1 MSGSCRLRMQCRRL
15 TRRQRCGGQELV
27 EFSLTFLPFLA
38 IVTVFLSVT
47 WGIFA
52 KSALQYAVKTAVR
65 QGITKDKTA
74 TGGSDITSVVKG
86 IVKQNSFGFL
96 KDTSLV
102 HVHYYQPPLPGSTA
116 AVTDVSTVTSG
127 ATQGNSAGNIMVVSI
142 DNFKLPALM
151 VRIYKWNDSDKSAT
165 TINVS
170 SADIIEQI
178 DPQNLAPLGTA
189 P

>member
-1 MSGSCRLRMQCRRL
+1 M
-15 TRRQRCGGQELV
+15 
-27 EFSLTFLPFLA
+27 A
-38 IVTVFLSVT
+38 IVTVILSVA

-52 KSALQYAVKTAVR
+52 KSALQYAAKTAVR

-74 TGGSDITSVVKG
+74 TGGADITSVVKG
-86 IVKQNSFGFL
+86 LAKQNSFGFL

-127 ATQGNSAGNIMVVSI
+127 ASQGNSGGNLMVVSV
-142 DNFKLPALM
+142 DNFQLPALI
-151 VRIYKWNDSDKSAT
+151 VRIFTWNKSDKAASS
-165 TINVS
+165 ISVS
-170 SADIIEQI
+170 SADLIEQI
-178 DPQNLAPLGTA
+178 DPADLAPLGTA